1 MHMQSKIAYS
11 VIYLLIALTLFAVLS
26 SNSVTISAADRLVNV
41 TAPSIAAVDWLNTG
55 PLDNVSLKGK
65 VYLVEFWTYGC
76 YNCRNVEPYIKKWHA
91 KYQQQGFEVVAVHS
105 PEFAHEADIT
115 RVSAYLK
122 RNGITYP
129 VAIDNDFAIW
139 KRYSNRYWPA
149 MYLVDKQGKIRYSHF
164 GEGRYAAT
172 EAMINALLQE

>member
-1 MHMQSKIAYS
+1 MKIKIAYGLIYFLVLLS
-11 VIYLLIALTLFAVLS
+11 VLALFNRNSINTSVADSLI
-26 SNSVTISAADRLVNV
+26 NV
-41 TAPSIAAVDWLNTG
+41 KAPSINAVNWLNTS
-55 PLDNVSLKGK
+55 PLDNSSLRGK
-65 VYLVEFWTYGC
+65 VYLLEFWTYGC
-76 YNCRNVEPYIKKWHA
+76 YNCRNVEPYIKKWYA

-105 PEFAHEADIT
+105 PEFDHEANIKN
-115 RVSAYLK
+115 VSAYLK

-149 MYLVDKQGKIRYSHF
+149 MYLVDKQGMIRYYHF